1 MFTDIALHPELE
13 NNLKAAGYLEAT
25 EVQQR
30 AVPLLLE
37 GQDLLV
43 SAPTGSGK
51 TAAFLIP
58 LIQSMVGQQSPAKQ
72 PRALVLVPVRELAD
86 QILQQFSKLAQN
98 TELSAVSVVG
108 GEDFKVQ
115 EKRLASADLVIATPG
130 RLLPHI
136 ENQSIEFDSL
146 DFLVLDEA
154 DRMLETGFKESL
166 QQILSVCPDARQTL
180 LISATL
186 PTAIRSLANEILDA
200 PEWVQVGQKREAAEG
215 IKQYL
220 ILSDDVAHKDKQ
232 LCALLKNEEY
242 TKAIVFSN
250 SKTQARRLDG
260 FLRYHK
266 LKAALLHGDVQQK
279 GRFATIEGF
288 RKGTTTVLVTTDL
301 ASRGLDVE
309 DVDLVINFEMP
320 RKGDVYLHRIGRTG
334 RAGAEGEAVSLVDA
348 TEWNLMSSIERYLKT
363 RFRRKLIEGLVGN
376 YKGPKKL
383 KASGKAAS
391 SKKKKKDSAV
401 KKKAPRKAKR

>member
-130 RLLPHI
+130 LSLIHI
-136 ENQSIEFDSL
+136 
-146 DFLVLDEA
+146 
-154 DRMLETGFKESL
+154 
-166 QQILSVCPDARQTL
+166 
-180 LISATL
+180 
-186 PTAIRSLANEILDA
+186 
-200 PEWVQVGQKREAAEG
+200 
-215 IKQYL
+215 
-220 ILSDDVAHKDKQ
+220 
-232 LCALLKNEEY
+232 
-242 TKAIVFSN
+242 
-250 SKTQARRLDG
+250 
-260 FLRYHK
+260 
-266 LKAALLHGDVQQK
+266 
-279 GRFATIEGF
+279 
-288 RKGTTTVLVTTDL
+288 
-301 ASRGLDVE
+301 
-309 DVDLVINFEMP
+309 
-320 RKGDVYLHRIGRTG
+320 
-334 RAGAEGEAVSLVDA
+334 
-348 TEWNLMSSIERYLKT
+348 
-363 RFRRKLIEGLVGN
+363 
-376 YKGPKKL
+376 
-383 KASGKAAS
+383 
-391 SKKKKKDSAV
+391 
-401 KKKAPRKAKR
+401 

>member
-13 NNLKAAGYLEAT
+13 SNLKAAGYLEAT
-25 EVQQR
+25 EVQTR

-37 GQDLLV
+37 GMDLLV

-58 LIQSMVGQQSPAKQ
+58 LIQSMIGQQSPTKQ

-186 PTAIRSLANEILDA
+186 PSTVRSLAGDILDE
-200 PEWVQVGQKREAAEG
+200 PEWVQVGQKREVAEG
-215 IKQYL
+215 IKQY
-220 ILSDDVAHKDKQ
+220 IVLSDDVAHKDKQ

-391 SKKKKKDSAV
+391 SKKKKKDTGA